1 MQDPTDPM
9 TQLPVEEQHLPR
21 LTPAVQWLIAL
32 NVVVFFLQF
41 TLFGSSNMR
50 DALGFRIDELP
61 AQWWTIGTHMFVHSG
76 FWTLALN
83 VYLLFIFG
91 PRLEHVWGTRTFRN
105 FYIWC
110 GLGGWLVHLLSVRD
124 ATLIGATG
132 AVLGV
137 TVAYALRW
145 PDEEAYLFMTFPVRV
160 KWLVAALVAITLAVG
175 AIQSGDGNGIAYLT
189 HSGGVAAAWLFWRT
203 STAGAGFDRLR
214 QRVNPVP
221 DLPDEAPRAV
231 PRSMPRNRERARD
244 IDDIV
249 AQSQQAVSQRVVP
262 SAPAAPPRPQADR
275 GGERLTELDR
285 VLDKISQLGIDS
297 LTGDER
303 RILEERSRELRRND

>member
-1 MQDPTDPM
+1 MQGPSDPM
-9 TQLPVEEQHLPR
+9 TPLTLEEPPVPR
-21 LTPAVQWLIAL
+21 MTPAVQWIVAL

-41 TLFGSSNMR
+41 TLFGASNMR
-50 DALGFRIDELP
+50 DALGFRLDELP
-61 AQWWTIGTHMFVHSG
+61 SQWWTVGTHMFVHSG
-76 FWTLALN
+76 FWTLLLN

-91 PRLEHVWGTRTFRN
+91 PRLEHAWGTRAFRN
-105 FYIWC
+105 FFLWC
-110 GLGGWLVHLLSVRD
+110 GLGGWLTHVLIIRD
-124 ATLIGATG
+124 ATLVGATG

-137 TVAYALRW
+137 TLAYALRW
-145 PDEEAYLFMTFPVRV
+145 ADEEVYLFLTFPVKV
-160 KWLVAALVAITLAVG
+160 KWLVAALASITLAVG
-175 AIQSGDGNGIAYLT
+175 AVQTGDGNGAAYLT
-189 HSGGVAAAWLFWRT
+189 HAGGLAAAWLFWRT

-214 QRVNPVP
+214 QRVNSVP

-231 PRSMPRNRERARD
+231 PRSMPRNRERVRD

-262 SAPAAPPRPQADR
+262 TVPSAPPRPHADR
-275 GGERLTELDR
+275 DRPTELDR
-285 VLDKISQLGIDS
+285 VLDKISQTGIGS

>member
-1 MQDPTDPM
+1 M
-9 TQLPVEEQHLPR
+9 TQLSLDEPPVPR
-21 LTPAVQWLIAL
+21 MTPAVQWIVAL

-41 TLFGSSNMR
+41 TLFGASNMR
-50 DALGFRIDELP
+50 EALGFRLDELP
-61 AQWWTIGTHMFVHSG
+61 SQWWTVGTHMFVHSG
-76 FWTLALN
+76 FWTLLLN

-91 PRLEHVWGTRTFRN
+91 PRLEHAWGTRAFRN
-105 FYIWC
+105 FFLWC
-110 GLGGWLVHLLSVRD
+110 GLGGWLAHVLIVRD

-137 TVAYALRW
+137 TLAYALRW
-145 PDEEAYLFMTFPVRV
+145 ADDEVYLFLTFPVKV
-160 KWLVAALVAITLAVG
+160 KWLVAALASITLAIG
-175 AIQSGDGNGIAYLT
+175 AVQAGDGNGASYLT
-189 HSGGVAAAWLFWRT
+189 HAGGLAAAWLFWRT

-231 PRSMPRNRERARD
+231 PRSMPRNRERTRD

-262 SAPAAPPRPQADR
+262 TVPSAPPRLQTDR
-275 GGERLTELDR
+275 ERLTELDR
-285 VLDKISQLGIDS
+285 VLDKISQTGIDS

-303 RILEERSRELRRND
+303 RILEQRSRELRRND

>member
-1 MQDPTDPM
+1 M
-9 TQLPVEEQHLPR
+9 TQLSLEEPLVPR
-21 LTPAVQWLIAL
+21 MTPAVQWIVAL

-41 TLFGSSNMR
+41 TLFGASNMR
-50 DALGFRIDELP
+50 DALGFRLDDLP
-61 AQWWTIGTHMFVHSG
+61 SQWWTVGTHMFVHGG
-76 FWTLALN
+76 FWTLLLN

-91 PRLEHVWGTRTFRN
+91 PRLEHAWGTRAFRN
-105 FYIWC
+105 FFVWC
-110 GLGGWLVHLLSVRD
+110 GLGGWLAHVLIVRD

-137 TVAYALRW
+137 TLAYALRW
-145 PDEEAYLFMTFPVRV
+145 ADDEVYLFLTFPVKV
-160 KWLVAALVAITLAVG
+160 KWFVAALATITLAIG
-175 AIQSGDGNGIAYLT
+175 AVQAGDGNGAAYLT
-189 HSGGVAAAWLFWRT
+189 HAGGLAAAWLFWRT

-231 PRSMPRNRERARD
+231 PRSMPRNRERTRD

-262 SAPAAPPRPQADR
+262 TVPSSPPRPHADR
-275 GGERLTELDR
+275 DRLTELDR
-285 VLDKISQLGIDS
+285 VLDKISQTGIDS